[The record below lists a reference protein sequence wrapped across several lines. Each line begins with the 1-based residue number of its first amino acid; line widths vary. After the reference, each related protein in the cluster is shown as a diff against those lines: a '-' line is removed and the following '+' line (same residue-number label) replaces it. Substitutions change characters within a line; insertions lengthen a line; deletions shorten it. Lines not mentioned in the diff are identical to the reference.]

1 MGGISSMNKKKYI
14 APAIE
19 VVEMS
24 SISMFAGS
32 VQNGG
37 QIGGNPDE
45 EFDEEL
51 SNNRRGQWGNLW
63 ADR

>member
-1 MGGISSMNKKKYI
+1 MGGISSMNKKYI
-14 APAIE
+14 VPTIE

-37 QIGGNPDE
+37 QIGGNPYE
-45 EFDEEL
+45 EPEEEL
-51 SNNRRGQWGNLW
+51 SNGRRGQWGNLW
-63 ADR
+63 AEK